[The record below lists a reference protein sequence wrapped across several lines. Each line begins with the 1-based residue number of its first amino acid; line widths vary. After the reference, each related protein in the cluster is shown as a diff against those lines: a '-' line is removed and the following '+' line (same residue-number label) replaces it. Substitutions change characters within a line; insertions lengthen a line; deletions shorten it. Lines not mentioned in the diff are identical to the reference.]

1 MKILQVTNFFKPSF
15 EAGGV
20 TRVVYDVSRSLVKN
34 NHEITVFTTNR
45 SKNNINVKANR
56 PLYIEGMKVYYFDNL
71 RKYFPVKIFPIPYYL
86 PIIARKEIKN
96 FDIIHIHEHRSL
108 MAIIVH
114 YYAKKYNIP
123 YVLQAHGSIPTTIGK
138 QKQKNFYDT
147 IWGNKILKDASKLIA
162 VSNIEVDQYKRMG
175 VPDKKIIVIPN
186 GIDVESFKNLPN
198 IGTFK
203 KKYGI
208 SEKHVILFLGRL
220 NEIKGI
226 DFLIESYAKLVSEMD
241 DTALI
246 IAGPNDGFK
255 NKAELLISQLNLHN
269 VKFIGYLSGVDKYA
283 AYIDA
288 DVLVYPSSFEIFGLV
303 PFEAIMCGTPIIV
316 TDGCGCSEVIRD
328 ANCGYLVKYGDTHDL
343 KNKMKSLI
351 EDSEIRNLYVLNG
364 KQFIENNLQCTLLI
378 ERIVNLYYESLKEK
392 RSYI

>member
-316 TDGCGCSEVIRD
+316 TDGCGCGEIVNE
-328 ANCGYLVKYGDTHDL
+328 ANCGNLVKYGDVSDL
-343 KNKMKSLI
+343 TKKIKAILESPELSSRFV
-351 EDSEIRNLYVLNG
+351 ENG
-364 KQFIENNLQCTLLI
+364 KRYISNNLAWKNIILKI
-378 ERIVNLYYESLKEK
+378 EGCYADCVRNF
-392 RSYI
+392 